1 MSHAG
6 LRKMAYVVLII
17 VMFGVCTG
25 WLGGL

>member
-1 MSHAG
+1 MSG
-6 LRKMAYVVLII
+6 KGIQNIAYVALII